1 MAYEIMSNINSTIMM
16 SSKDISELT
25 GKRHADV
32 MRDVRVMIEQMEQS
46 EHNANLRFVC
56 KSTTYIAETG
66 QSYPMYELDKNATI
80 CLVAGYDAVVRMAII
95 NRWQELE
102 DVAKKP
108 LTPAQMLLGMA
119 QQLVEHEAQ
128 LEQHDDRIKLLESE
142 NVALKEE
149 LKLIR
154 DEEEY
159 FTAKGAAQLHGIK
172 NLTETES
179 RDLGKE
185 LSKLS
190 RLMGVEIKQTPHKG
204 YGYVNLYHRDVVNR
218 FFSDIDEE

>member
-1 MAYEIMSNINSTIMM
+1 
-16 SSKDISELT
+16 
-25 GKRHADV
+25 
-32 MRDVRVMIEQMEQS
+32 MIARIAAKAAEQE
-46 EHNANLRFVC
+46 R
-56 KSTTYIAETG
+56 KIASHERT
-66 QSYPMYELDKNATI
+66 
-80 CLVAGYDAVVRMAII
+80 LVY
-95 NRWQELE
+95 
-102 DVAKKP
+102 
-108 LTPAQMLLGMA
+108 
-119 QQLVEHEAQ
+119 
-128 LEQHDDRIKLLESE
+128 HDDKIQTLETE
-142 NVALKEE
+142 NAALKEE

-172 NLTETES
+172 NLTESEV

-190 RLMGVEIKQTPHKG
+190 RLMGVEIKQTSHKG